1 MAGYETFEDSVFNH
15 QTGTEIHFNK
25 VQLVVLVDLIYGD
38 DGHDL
43 LIASEHKQKLRTD
56 QADVD
61 KGVVR
66 DGENDYMQLS
76 SFESILNDTD
86 DSKFDQFFASLIEM
100 EDVKKKFKDDLI
112 KKTDPKG
119 KAKVVGDESVPS
131 KVKSIFEM
139 DVDNFLIPK
148 NKFHVYTAMPKR
160 KAVRSVSDNSHI
172 AYRTRSN
179 VSRRNECVV
188 IDIMKPAEDIT
199 AKPKRKACRSITAT
213 VDVVRRKRHT
223 VKRLKTNAFFEF
235 TKVAESR
242 LLYRLPGDVA
252 SDLSLSVDNL
262 RDVTIQNLRS
272 ELTNM
277 STRAEKS
284 SDGYRYGFT
293 KWSAFLKS
301 NHIQFGSTL
310 FFKYVKSSQI
320 LMLTK
325 VGYRGFC
332 LLV

>member
-1 MAGYETFEDSVFNH
+1 MAGYETFEVSVFNH

-25 VQLVVLVDLIYGD
+25 VQLVVLVDSIYGD

-119 KAKVVGDESVPS
+119 NAKVVGDESVPS
-131 KVKSIFEM
+131 K
-139 DVDNFLIPK
+139 
-148 NKFHVYTAMPKR
+148 AMPKR

-172 AYRTRSN
+172 VYRTRSN

-188 IDIMKPAEDIT
+188 NDIMKPAEDIT

-213 VDVVRRKRHT
+213 ADVVRRKRHR

-242 LLYRLPGDVA
+242 LV
-252 SDLSLSVDNL
+252 
-262 RDVTIQNLRS
+262 
-272 ELTNM
+272 
-277 STRAEKS
+277 
-284 SDGYRYGFT
+284 
-293 KWSAFLKS
+293 
-301 NHIQFGSTL
+301 
-310 FFKYVKSSQI
+310 YVMI
-320 LMLTK
+320 
-325 VGYRGFC
+325 
-332 LLV
+332 

>member
-1 MAGYETFEDSVFNH
+1 MS
-15 QTGTEIHFNK
+15 
-25 VQLVVLVDLIYGD
+25 
-38 DGHDL
+38 
-43 LIASEHKQKLRTD
+43 
-56 QADVD
+56 
-61 KGVVR
+61 
-66 DGENDYMQLS
+66 
-76 SFESILNDTD
+76 
-86 DSKFDQFFASLIEM
+86 
-100 EDVKKKFKDDLI
+100 
-112 KKTDPKG
+112 
-119 KAKVVGDESVPS
+119 
-131 KVKSIFEM
+131 
-139 DVDNFLIPK
+139 
-148 NKFHVYTAMPKR
+148 KR

-213 VDVVRRKRHT
+213 TDVVRRKRHT

-242 LLYRLPGDVA
+242 LRLPGDVA

-262 RDVTIQNLRS
+262 RDVTIQNPRS

-293 KWSAFLKS
+293 KWSAFFKS
-301 NHIQFGSTL
+301 NHI
-310 FFKYVKSSQI
+310 
-320 LMLTK
+320 
-325 VGYRGFC
+325 
-332 LLV
+332 